1 MCWIFQFDQS
11 GIVLAREQYI
21 NKTTKDDKVG
31 LYLLTTYMTEK
42 FKLFKHQHLNATS
55 KLKLDWPFSRQTFVN
70 EN

>member
-31 LYLLTTYMTEK
+31 LYLL
-42 FKLFKHQHLNATS
+42 
-55 KLKLDWPFSRQTFVN
+55 FVYLLLHD
-70 EN
+70 